1 VRGTEEER
9 YVSLKMEFE
18 IVWTLEWYKNTSKVK
33 MKKVFIYM
41 LCVKNRE
48 RCKQEP
54 TASI

>member
-1 VRGTEEER
+1 
-9 YVSLKMEFE
+9 VSLKMEFE

-41 LCVKNRE
+41 LCVKKSE

>member
-1 VRGTEEER
+1 M
-9 YVSLKMEFE
+9 SLKMEFE

-41 LCVKNRE
+41 LCIKKWG
-48 RCKQEP
+48 RCKQQS